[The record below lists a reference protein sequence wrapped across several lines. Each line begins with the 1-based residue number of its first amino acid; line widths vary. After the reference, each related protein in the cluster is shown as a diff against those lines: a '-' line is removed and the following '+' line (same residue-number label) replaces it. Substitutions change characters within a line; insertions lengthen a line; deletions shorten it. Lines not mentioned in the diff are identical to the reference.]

1 MPRLC
6 LLPSFSLFF
15 FLSLDLPPPPSPFL
29 LPSSPPPSLSPFS
42 SFAAMPAFADE
53 EAELQEAIRLSLC
66 ELEHSVSDGLPHAEL
81 ATSAQAAGAREE
93 RLALD
98 EDAELQRAIQDS
110 LLSASSQPL
119 ASRPPLPPLSR
130 REACDLTW
138 LGEHSPTSAHAES
151 ALPLCAS
158 LAPEDDVSE
167 LLLPRSRLSQK
178 NARDRCR
185 PPARWQLEEEAEL
198 ASFSRTLAEALQAP
212 SASRSPDGC
221 LHCGAAWGALED
233 PNAREGDSSHQGA
246 AQACATSPAS
256 EASTDNGGEETGE
269 GQSRGGREGGES
281 RSAASV
287 ARASLCRAC
296 ERACVGGA
304 VLRSVPAEKG
314 EPASSALREEFFSS
328 LAPLDRQLVRR
339 LVGRVFGLGAS
350 RSIGVEDIVRWFNHP
365 FLFASEAPSSR
376 LPDDCRD
383 SSGFSSSC
391 CPWGLVQFHGGPC
404 GLLASVQCFLLRA
417 LFFSP
422 SRAKRYTSIL
432 QSYSSSSPSSSSS
445 SSSSSPSSSSSSSAS
460 RCRNGELRLNAECV
474 SLAPLTRTQGHAL
487 VEALAAILFQT
498 TEKSRYFV
506 AVADLDVAALAGQAR
521 NVEIIHDASADDD
534 LLVYALNVAVKEFD
548 DVQEVMRFYWR
559 FYKLL
564 LQTPAALVSFL
575 FSVVLTR
582 GVDKVR
588 ADADAPDHPLLGLY
602 GHCNQELVN
611 LLLQGAGTS
620 NVWDGDKCLGADRD
634 SGAETVLGGIRK
646 RPLVG
651 FLTEMEAL
659 RYCEVGDRYKHPHYP
674 LWVLGSGNHYTTL
687 FCRDL
692 LAAALGASRQAE
704 MEAQAAFKA
713 IDQENNTYIFAQQL
727 RPLLDLLGQA
737 HLEAEARGTMG
748 AADGVVLWSEFLAW
762 YTRLIVGMKAARGE
776 MDIEAPRRFAVYM
789 YDGQRPPGPSVRRYL
804 VELQDADFRHAQ
816 ADACEVARLLW
827 TRWPA
832 AVVTELPLLPLVE

>member
-1 MPRLC
+1 
-6 LLPSFSLFF
+6 
-15 FLSLDLPPPPSPFL
+15 
-29 LPSSPPPSLSPFS
+29 
-42 SFAAMPAFADE
+42 MPAFADE
-53 EAELQEAIRLSLC
+53 EAELQEAIRLSLS
-66 ELEHSVSDGLPHAEL
+66 ELEHSVSRPLHADV
-81 ATSAQAAGAREE
+81 ATSAQAGGAREE

-110 LLSASSQPL
+110 LLSASSQSP
-119 ASRPPLPPLSR
+119 ASQPALPPLSR

-138 LGEHSPTSAHAES
+138 LGEHSPTSAHAAT
-151 ALPLCAS
+151 ALPLCVS

-178 NARDRCR
+178 HALDRCR
-185 PPARWQLEEEAEL
+185 PPAAWQLEEEAEL
-198 ASFSRTLAEALQAP
+198 ASFAQTLAEALQGPPGPPRAP
-212 SASRSPDGC
+212 GGC
-221 LHCGAAWGALED
+221 LRCGATRATPEEPHASE
-233 PNAREGDSSHQGA
+233 GA
-246 AQACATSPAS
+246 AQARATSPAS

-269 GQSRGGREGGES
+269 GESRGGGEGES
-281 RSAASV
+281 RSAASA

-296 ERACVGGA
+296 ERACVRGA
-304 VLRSVPAEKG
+304 LLRSGPAEKG

-339 LVGRVFGLGAS
+339 LVARVFGLGAS
-350 RSIGVEDIVRWFNHP
+350 RSICVEDIVRWFNHP

-376 LPDDCRD
+376 LLDDCCD
-383 SSGFSSSC
+383 PSGFSSSC

-422 SRAKRYTSIL
+422 SRAKRYTSLL
-432 QSYSSSSPSSSSS
+432 QSSASPPSSSSSFSPPASSSS
-445 SSSSSPSSSSSSSAS
+445 SSSSSPCSSAS
-460 RCRNGELRLNAECV
+460 RCRDGELRLNAECV
-474 SLAPLTRTQGHAL
+474 SLAPLARTQGHAL

-498 TEKSRYFV
+498 TEKSKYFV
-506 AVADLDVAALAGQAR
+506 AVADLDAAALAGQAR
-521 NVEIIHDASADDD
+521 NLEATRDASADDD
-534 LLVYALNVAVKEFD
+534 LLVAALNVAVKEFD
-548 DVQEVMRFYWR
+548 NVQEVMRFYWR
-559 FYKLL
+559 FYRLL
-564 LQTPAALVSFL
+564 LQTPAALLSFL

-588 ADADAPDHPLLGLY
+588 ADADAPGHPLLGLY

-634 SGAETVLGGIRK
+634 SGSETVLGGIRK

-692 LAAALGASRQAE
+692 LAAALGATRQAE
-704 MEAQAAFKA
+704 IEAQAAFKA